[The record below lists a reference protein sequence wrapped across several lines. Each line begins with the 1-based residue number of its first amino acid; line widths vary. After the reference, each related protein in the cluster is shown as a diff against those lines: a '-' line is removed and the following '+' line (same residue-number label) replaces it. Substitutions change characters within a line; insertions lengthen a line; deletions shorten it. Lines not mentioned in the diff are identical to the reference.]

1 MLLKFSLLRSRS
13 HSTNS
18 GGKGK
23 QNKNM
28 YGVSLYTSA
37 DTKAC
42 DTANYCKALWQMG
55 QNAQWVFLALT
66 MLDYLDVSLF

>member
-1 MLLKFSLLRSRS
+1 
-13 HSTNS
+13 
-18 GGKGK
+18 
-23 QNKNM
+23 M

-55 QNAQWVFLALT
+55 QNAQGVFLALT